1 MSAAP
6 ATPGPAGSPH
16 PAMELLL
23 TAIREPAVALD
34 RFSLAE
40 WDLVVRISRRADL
53 LGHVAASVERSG
65 LRERVPP
72 CVLRHLDAARLL
84 TLRQHEEIGH
94 EVRRLRDVLE
104 PLGVPVVLL
113 KGAGYV
119 LRGLVAG
126 QGRRVSDI
134 DILVP
139 RERLADVESALMLSG
154 WVTTKADAYDQHY
167 YRTWMHELPPLR
179 HLRRGTVL
187 DVHHAL
193 VPLTGS
199 LPPASRAFHEA
210 LQAIEGWPGVCTLGP
225 TDMVLHSAAHLYTEG
240 ELDMGLRG
248 LIDLEALMH
257 QWAGDDAFCQALMAR
272 ADALGWQAP
281 LAQAMR
287 QMQTLLA
294 WPVPPQFNAWLDQ
307 HSARQLRHP
316 WARLTDAMYR
326 RALRP
331 DHPVFGG
338 AATALARAGLY
349 LRGHWLRMPPLMLLR
364 HLARKAVLSLR
375 EPREQ

>member
-1 MSAAP
+1 MSAVTA
-6 ATPGPAGSPH
+6 AGPAGSIH

-23 TAIREPAVALD
+23 TAMREPGAALD
-34 RFSLAE
+34 RFNLAE
-40 WDLVVRISRRADL
+40 WDLVVRIARRADL
-53 LGHVAASVERSG
+53 LGHVAASVERAG
-65 LRERVPP
+65 LRGRVPT

-94 EVRRLRDVLE
+94 EVRRLRDVLG
-104 PLGVPVVLL
+104 PLGMPVVLL
-113 KGAGYV
+113 KGAAYV
-119 LRGLVAG
+119 LRGLQAG
-126 QGRRVSDI
+126 EGRRVSDI

-139 RERLADVESALMLSG
+139 RERLADVESALMLAG

-199 LPPASRAFHEA
+199 LAPASQAFQDA
-210 LQAIEGWPGVCTLGP
+210 LQAIEAWPGVCSLAP
-225 TDMVLHSAAHLYTEG
+225 VDMVLHSAAHLYTEG
-240 ELDMGLRG
+240 ELEMGLRG
-248 LIDLEALMH
+248 LIDLEALLQ
-257 QWAGDDAFCQALMAR
+257 QWAVDDAFCQALMAR

-281 LAQAMR
+281 LAQAFR

-294 WPVPPQFNAWLDQ
+294 WPVPPPFAAWLER
-307 HSARQLRHP
+307 HAARPLHRP
-316 WARLTDAMYR
+316 WARLTEAMYR

-338 AATALARAGLY
+338 VATALARAGLY

-375 EPREQ
+375 QPGEQ